1 MRTAN
6 SIGRWAAIIS
16 ATATLMLA
24 LAAGAR
30 AQQTPS
36 PHSFLV
42 ATPDLGDPMFQHSVI
57 MMLPVKDTPLVAGQ
71 RLVAGLIVN
80 KPTTIPV
87 KKMFPQSQAL
97 KNGAEMA
104 YLGGP
109 VDLTEP
115 SLAIRGAAP
124 GGDAKPLFDDVYV
137 SLDRDSIAQLL
148 KSSLSSGN
156 VRVFF
161 GRSQWST
168 DQLQAEMFEGSWY
181 VVPADA
187 AVVFSTDPKQVWKT
201 LVSQAKLQ
209 EVEEKCGQMPGP
221 FASLACPG
229 SPAHLPSGILKSA
242 FAAR

>member
-1 MRTAN
+1 MA
-6 SIGRWAAIIS
+6 GAA
-16 ATATLMLA
+16 MLA
-24 LAAGAR
+24 LALVPAAR

-57 MMLPVKDTPLVAGQ
+57 MMLPEAQPPLVAGM
-71 RLVAGLIVN
+71 IVN
-80 KPTTIPV
+80 KPSTIQV
-87 KKMFPQSQAL
+87 KKIFPQSRPL
-97 KNGAEMA
+97 KNGAEIA
-104 YLGGP
+104 YMGGP

-115 SLAIRGAAP
+115 ALAIRGAPPSGTATH
-124 GGDAKPLFDDVYV
+124 LFDDVYV
-137 SLDRDSIAQLL
+137 SLDRDSIAQVL
-148 KSSLSSGN
+148 KSSGPGAN

-187 AVVFSTDPKQVWKT
+187 AVVFSSDPKAVWKT
-201 LVSQAKLQ
+201 LVSHAQLQ
-209 EVEEKCGQMPGP
+209 EVERKCLRMPGP

-229 SPAHLPSGILKSA
+229 WRANQTLGIVESA
-242 FAAR
+242 FAGL